1 MFKLVNND
9 AISKLLFGSILSGD
23 EYPRTKIFNCRVKD
37 LGIMLESVMST
48 EKTRPVFPIFEKAKR
63 RRSSCNS
70 RRRRKSS
77 SPAPSSKK
85 QRTQCWWD
93 DLYEDYDPTE
103 EEEKPLRRR
112 TRSRSS
118 STRRTQ
124 GEVQGGTVRMA
135 GGPVIQESITGAT
148 EEVIQVPVEEIQG
161 DPGVQG
167 VQGAEE
173 MRERAGGQAPAQ
185 EPPSTTLKNPQGGNV
200 PG

>member
-1 MFKLVNND
+1 MQFQNFYLV
-9 AISKLLFGSILSGD
+9 LLSGD

-77 SPAPSSKK
+77 SPAPPSKK

-103 EEEKPLRRR
+103 EEEAL
-112 TRSRSS
+112 SCSQIS
-118 STRRTQ
+118 
-124 GEVQGGTVRMA
+124 VVTVDNDICHILQS
-135 GGPVIQESITGAT
+135 GSDSITPQLLQQSVDLA
-148 EEVIQVPVEEIQG
+148 
-161 DPGVQG
+161 
-167 VQGAEE
+167 
-173 MRERAGGQAPAQ
+173 
-185 EPPSTTLKNPQGGNV
+185 LKRSKV
-200 PG
+200 VSDKVL

>member
-1 MFKLVNND
+1 MCNAFPIIFKLVNND

-23 EYPRTKIFNCRVKD
+23 EYPRTKIFNCWVKD

-77 SPAPSSKK
+77 SPAPPSKK

-135 GGPVIQESITGAT
+135 GAT

-173 MRERAGGQAPAQ
+173 IRERAGGQAPFF
-185 EPPSTTLKNPQGGNV
+185 K
-200 PG
+200 